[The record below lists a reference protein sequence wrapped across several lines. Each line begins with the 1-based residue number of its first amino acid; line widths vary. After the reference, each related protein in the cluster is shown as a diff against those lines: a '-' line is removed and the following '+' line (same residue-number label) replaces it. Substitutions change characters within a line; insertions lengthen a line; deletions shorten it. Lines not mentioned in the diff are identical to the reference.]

1 MSNDPNKLEN
11 GSWAEW
17 RRLVLSELSR
27 LNSDIEELQKNQKK
41 IEVQLATLSTKIIM
55 YCKQLEK
62 SIENL
67 DLTKTK
73 LLLSKMKLLF

>member
-41 IEVQLATLSTKIIM
+41 IEVQLATMSAKLVM
-55 YCKQLEK
+55 YGTIGG
-62 SIENL
+62 SVIGFA
-67 DLTKTK
+67 TS
-73 LLLSKMKLLF
+73 LLSSYLSK